1 MSLIAAL
8 SGSVLLLQS
17 LGADLARAEES
28 RLQACIDR
36 IETSPE
42 DAYED
47 GLAWTHEGNRPGARQ
62 CTALALIGMGSYES
76 GANRLTQ
83 LARSSDGGSMEQR
96 AVYLSQAGHAWMQAG
111 VPEAAAQSFTD
122 ALKLAPGTVDLLLDR
137 ATAYI
142 VTANWDEAL
151 SDLDLVLAN
160 APGDVIGH
168 QLRAEVHLN
177 RNSLA
182 LAKQDVDAALAG
194 DPTNI
199 DTLLVRGRVREAIR
213 LAEDDGEVVV
223 ISQ

>member
-8 SGSVLLLQS
+8 SGSVLLLQT
-17 LGADLARAEES
+17 LGSDLARAEED
-28 RLQACIDR
+28 RLEACVAK
-36 IETSPE
+36 IEVSAE
-42 DAYED
+42 EAYED
-47 GLAWTHEGNRPGARQ
+47 GLAWTQEGNRPGARQ
-62 CTALALIGMGSYES
+62 CTALALIGLGSYET

-96 AVYLSQAGHAWMQAG
+96 ALYLTQAGHAWMQAG
-111 VPEAAAQSFTD
+111 LPEAAARSFTD
-122 ALKLAPGTVDLLLDR
+122 ALNLAPGTPDLLLDR

-142 VTANWDEAL
+142 VTGNWDEAL
-151 SDLDLVLAN
+151 ADLDLLLAN
-160 APGDVIGH
+160 VPGDVTGH

-177 RNSLA
+177 KNNLA

-213 LAEDDGEVVV
+213 IAEDDGAVVV